1 MPPMRPSVSRA
12 SALPDPADRSSNDGW
27 IDAADP
33 PEPARRLESDALGAV
48 EVPASHYWGAQT
60 QRSIHNFPFGQ
71 LMPSAIVHAFGHL
84 KAACAEV
91 NQVMG
96 RLDRER
102 CEAIVTAAEDVA
114 CGRLDAE
121 FPLRVWQTGSG
132 TQSNMNANEVIA
144 NRAIEAL
151 GGVLGSKDP
160 VHPNDHVNLS
170 QSSNDTFPAAMHIA
184 VVLELERTLLPAV
197 ERLLAVLEARSTEFA
212 GLIKIGRTHLQDAV
226 PLSLGQEFSG
236 YAAQLQL
243 ALEAIRGS
251 LPRVRE
257 LAIGGT
263 AVGTGLNA
271 PRGFGEAVAERL
283 TQRLGTPF
291 LSAPN
296 KFQALAGHEA
306 LAAAHGALTVLA
318 GSLMK
323 IANDIR
329 WLGSGPRCGLGEL
342 LLPENEPGSSIMPGK
357 VNPTQCESL
366 TMVAVQVMGNNT
378 AVQMAASQ
386 GNFELNVFKPLI
398 AHNVL
403 ESIALLSGGCD
414 GFRQHCIEGLRADEQ
429 RISALLNQSLMLVT
443 ALTPVI
449 GYDQASAIAKH
460 AHHHGLSL
468 REAALALGAISA
480 EDFDRWLRPEAMVE
494 PG

>member
-1 MPPMRPSVSRA
+1 MSTRTETDSM
-12 SALPDPADRSSNDGW
+12 
-27 IDAADP
+27 
-33 PEPARRLESDALGAV
+33 GAIA
-48 EVPASHYWGAQT
+48 VPAAHYWGAQT
-60 QRSIHNFPFGQ
+60 QRSITNFPFGQ
-71 LMPSAIVHAFGHL
+71 RMPLAIVHAFGQL
-84 KAACAEV
+84 KAACAEA
-91 NQVMG
+91 NRDLG
-96 RLDRER
+96 KLDAGL
-102 CEAIVTAAEDVA
+102 CAAIVAAGEEVA
-114 CGRLDAE
+114 SGALDAE
-121 FPLRVWQTGSG
+121 FPLKVWQTGSG

-151 GGVLGSKDP
+151 GGELGSKSP

-184 VVLELERTLLPAV
+184 VVLELETTLLPAV
-197 ERLLAVLEARSTEFA
+197 EALAAALQAKATSYA
-212 GLIKIGRTHLQDAV
+212 GLVKIGRTHLQDAV
-226 PLSLGQEFSG
+226 PLSLGQEFGG
-236 YAAQLQL
+236 YVAQLQL
-243 ALEAIRGS
+243 ALEAIRLS

-271 PRGFGEAVAERL
+271 PKGFGEAVAARL
-283 TQRLGTPF
+283 SERLGTPF
-291 LSAPN
+291 SSAAN

-342 LLPENEPGSSIMPGK
+342 VLPENEPGSSIMPGK

-403 ESIALLSGGCD
+403 ESIELLAGACSS
-414 GFRQHCIEGLRADEQ
+414 FREHCIEGLRANEQ
-429 RISALLNQSLMLVT
+429 RIERLLNQSLMLVT
-443 ALTPVI
+443 ALTPAI
-449 GYDQASAIAKH
+449 GYDRASGIAKH
-460 AHHHGLSL
+460 AHKHGLSL
-468 REAALALGAISA
+468 REAALVLGEISG
-480 EDFDRWLRPEAMVE
+480 EEFDQWVRPERMV
-494 PG
+494 